1 VKVPFA
7 AACSPLGL
15 KMKAVK
21 FAGAAVVAVIIVV
34 ALLLVIG
41 IPSGFLTSKI
51 AARVESTTGY
61 RLTIDGAA
69 KISLWPTLN
78 ISLSDLTLQN
88 PRDRSGIT
96 KVTIER
102 VQVDMTLASA
112 WSGRPEIRE
121 IVVTHPVLYQP
132 LLRDRLP
139 NADGSATS
147 KPLAA
152 DMDGVTIDRFK
163 ISNGEV
169 AFARIRDR
177 IEGRISAIDA
187 DAVIGRDR
195 TVKVTGSARVYD
207 HPTKFD
213 IKATTPAS
221 SERQATPVDFAI
233 DMPDVLKS
241 QLTGRADMRL
251 NGDVVMING
260 INGTLGDGNFNGWAS
275 VDIASKPLVK
285 LDLDFQRL
293 TIPQSQSSQD
303 ASGQPWSDAPIDVS
317 GLNYVDAQ
325 VRISAT
331 EAIFGQARLAPL
343 AIDAKLAGG
352 VLKAGTANLGAYGG
366 QVSGEVILDATSG
379 APSFAMH
386 SDIVGVRALP
396 LLQGL
401 ADFDRI
407 DGKLQA
413 KLALRSAGRSQRAL
427 MANMQGTAFVSFQ
440 DGAIRGINIA
450 QMLRSL
456 TTSKLSGWQDNQNSN
471 QNASQ
476 DQNKEQTTDLTQL
489 SASFRIDKG
498 QAVTT
503 DFNLIG
509 PLVRITGAGTIAL
522 DTKMM
527 GFRVEPKLVM
537 TTEGQGRT
545 SEPVGFGIPVM
556 ISGPWSQPQIYP
568 DMAGMMDNPDAAYA
582 KLREMG
588 KGLFG
593 PDGAKLGDILGSFG
607 LGTTTQGNN
616 AAGNTNPQIQLP
628 NNMPMPGGQ
637 LGEAI
642 GNLIQQ
648 GLSNSPLTSSPPS
661 SNPGG
666 SIRSRS
672 LTGTSATPA
681 AQASPAPPNQAPS
694 QDQSPQAPSPQPP
707 PVAQQDSQPMNDV
720 MRQLFN
726 R

>member
-1 VKVPFA
+1 
-7 AACSPLGL
+7 
-15 KMKAVK
+15 MRAVK

-51 AARVESTTGY
+51 AARVESATGY

-78 ISLSDLTLQN
+78 ITLSDLTLQN

-102 VQVDMTLASA
+102 VQIDMTLASA

-303 ASGQPWSDAPIDVS
+303 AAGQPWSDAPIDVS

-456 TTSKLSGWQDNQNSN
+456 TTSKLSGWQDNQNANQNSN

-556 ISGPWSQPQIYP
+556 ISGSWSQPQIYP

-648 GLSNSPLTSSPPS
+648 GLSSGAGNSA
-661 SNPGG
+661 G
-666 SIRSRS
+666 RSRS
-672 LTGTSATPA
+672 LPGAPTTPA
-681 AQASPAPPNQAPS
+681 PQASPAPPT
-694 QDQSPQAPSPQPP
+694 QDQSPQAPPQ
-707 PVAQQDSQPMNDV
+707 AQQDSQPMNDV